1 MHRDFTLP
9 VYQELLATLADAGYA
24 FQTYAGFVT
33 NPQPRVV
40 VLRHD
45 IDRKKEN
52 ALVFAKIQ
60 NALGITGSYYFR
72 VVPVSWDAD
81 IIREVSRLGHEV
93 GLHYEDVDLVRRK
106 EHLSGSALMESAYR
120 HFILQL
126 TRLRELVPVLTICS
140 HGSPL
145 SPFDNKMIWNHYSYK
160 DLGILAEP
168 YLDTDFS
175 RVAYLTDTGRRWNG
189 YAVTIRDHAGNHALM
204 FPKIHST
211 IQLISAVKSKQLPD
225 QIILNF
231 HPQRWN
237 DAIMPWIGEWSFQP
251 LKNVLKRGLVVT
263 RRIFGSG

>member
-1 MHRDFTLP
+1 MHRDFTLS
-9 VYQELLATLADAGYA
+9 VYQELLTTLADAGYA

-52 ALVFAKIQ
+52 ALVFARIQ
-60 NALGITGSYYFR
+60 NSLGITGSYYFR
-72 VVPVSWDAD
+72 VVSVSWDAD

-93 GLHYEDVDLVRRK
+93 GLHYEDIDLVRRK
-106 EHLSGSALMESAYR
+106 EHLSGSALMESAYL
-120 HFILQL
+120 HFVHHLNK
-126 TRLRELVPVLTICS
+126 LREIVPIQTICS

-145 SPFDNKMIWNHYSYK
+145 SPFDNKMIWKQFSYK

-189 YAVTIRDHAGNHALM
+189 YAVTIRDHAGNDALM
-204 FPKIHST
+204 FPDIRT
-211 IQLISAVKSKQLPD
+211 TRQLIAAVRLKQLPD
-225 QIILNF
+225 QMILNF

-237 DAIMPWIGEWSFQP
+237 NAMIPWLAERGFQP
-251 LKNVLKRGLVVT
+251 LKNVLKRILVLM